1 MISDAKNGSF
11 DDLEEMDHKDIDEMK
26 GDLERELRSVE
37 RQHRELRDERR
48 NQVDLVRSLRSA
60 IGEMRSADGA
70 RKGLL
75 REFHSARK
83 LAEEARRR
91 RDSVNSCIPPPADVL
106 AEWLRETHRR
116 LVTIDNDLTAV
127 PTLAR
132 ELDSFGRFFE
142 LQAAIVRKRNS
153 EKAHSEY
160 VAQVKKMREVT
171 TKLDATRKSGKDK
184 VDDALGETELDSGSI
199 SRTDIRKTSS
209 RIDKIDKRLD
219 GLSSE
224 RKDIR
229 RRLGRIKAYLK
240 VTLRGGRAIR
250 LADVKDRVQSGGSLD
265 ASELDALLRSGG
277 LSEIAGS
284 EETEER
290 PKAKAKPKPARKKK
304 GMRLG
309 VTRGGSRRG
318 TMAARRE
325 GDE

>member
-48 NQVDLVRSLRSA
+48 DQVDLVRSLRSA
-60 IGEMRSADGA
+60 IGEMRTADGA

-83 LAEEARRR
+83 LAEEARHR

-171 TKLDATRKSGKDK
+171 TKLEATRKSGKDK

-199 SRTDIRKTSS
+199 SRRDIRKTSS

>member
-160 VAQVKKMREVT
+160 VTQVKKMREVT
-171 TKLDATRKSGKDK
+171 TKLDATKKSGKDK

-224 RKDIR
+224 RKNIR

>member
-1 MISDAKNGSF
+1 MSSDANNRSF
-11 DDLEEMDHKDIDEMK
+11 DDLEEMDHKDIVEMK

-48 NQVDLVRSLRSA
+48 DQVELVRSLRSA

-83 LAEEARRR
+83 LSEEARQT

-142 LQAAIVRKRNS
+142 LQAAIVRKQDS

-160 VAQVKKMREVT
+160 VTQVKRMREVT
-171 TKLDATRKSGKDK
+171 AKLDAIRKSGKDK
-184 VDDALGETELDSGSI
+184 VEDALGETELDSDSV
-199 SRTDIRKTSS
+199 SRSDVRKTSG
-209 RIDKIDKRLD
+209 RIDNIDKRLD
-219 GLSSE
+219 SLSSE

-240 VTLRGGRAIR
+240 VTIRGGRAIR
-250 LADVKDRVQSGGSLD
+250 LSDVKDRAQSGGSLD
-265 ASELDALLRSGG
+265 AGELDALLSSGG
-277 LSEIAGS
+277 LSEIAS
-284 EETEER
+284 TETEER
-290 PKAKAKPKPARKKK
+290 PKAKSKPGRKKK

-309 VTRGGSRRG
+309 VTRGGFRRG

>member
-160 VAQVKKMREVT
+160 VTQVKKMREVT

-224 RKDIR
+224 RKNIR

>member
-48 NQVDLVRSLRSA
+48 DQVDLVRSLRSA

-160 VAQVKKMREVT
+160 VTQVKKMREVT
-171 TKLDATRKSGKDK
+171 TKLDATKKSGKDK

-224 RKDIR
+224 RKNIR

-240 VTLRGGRAIR
+240 ITLRGGRAIR

>member
-1 MISDAKNGSF
+1 
-11 DDLEEMDHKDIDEMK
+11 
-26 GDLERELRSVE
+26 
-37 RQHRELRDERR
+37 
-48 NQVDLVRSLRSA
+48 
-60 IGEMRSADGA
+60 MRSADGA

-160 VAQVKKMREVT
+160 VTQVKKMREVT
-171 TKLDATRKSGKDK
+171 TKLDATKKSGKDK

-199 SRTDIRKTSS
+199 SRRDIRKTSS

-224 RKDIR
+224 RKNIR

-240 VTLRGGRAIR
+240 ITLRGGRAIR

>member
-83 LAEEARRR
+83 LAEEARHR

-160 VAQVKKMREVT
+160 VTQVKKMREVT

-224 RKDIR
+224 RKNIR

-240 VTLRGGRAIR
+240 ITLRGGRAIR

-290 PKAKAKPKPARKKK
+290 PKAKPKPARKKK

>member
-1 MISDAKNGSF
+1 MSSNTKNGSF

-160 VAQVKKMREVT
+160 VTQVKKMREVT

-199 SRTDIRKTSS
+199 SRRDIRKTSS

-224 RKDIR
+224 RKNIR

-290 PKAKAKPKPARKKK
+290 PKAKPKPARKKK

>member
-199 SRTDIRKTSS
+199 SRRDIRKTSS

-224 RKDIR
+224 RKNIR

-240 VTLRGGRAIR
+240 ITLRGGRAIR

>member
-224 RKDIR
+224 RKNIR

-240 VTLRGGRAIR
+240 ITLRGGRAIR

>member
-83 LAEEARRR
+83 LAEEARHR

-160 VAQVKKMREVT
+160 VTQVKKMREVT

-224 RKDIR
+224 RKNIR

-290 PKAKAKPKPARKKK
+290 PKAKPKPARKKK

>member
-1 MISDAKNGSF
+1 
-11 DDLEEMDHKDIDEMK
+11 
-26 GDLERELRSVE
+26 
-37 RQHRELRDERR
+37 
-48 NQVDLVRSLRSA
+48 
-60 IGEMRSADGA
+60 MRSADGA

-75 REFHSARK
+75 RKFHSARK
-83 LAEEARRR
+83 FAEEARRS

-142 LQAAIVRKRNS
+142 LQAAIVRKRDS

-171 TKLDATRKSGKDK
+171 AKLDATRKSGKDR
-184 VDDALGETELDSGSI
+184 VDDALGETDLDSGSI
-199 SRTDIRKTSS
+199 SRSDIRKTSG

-224 RKDIR
+224 RKGIR

-240 VTLRGGRAIR
+240 ITLRGDRAIR
-250 LADVKDRVQSGGSLD
+250 LADVKDRAQSGGSLD

-277 LSEIAGS
+277 LSEIAGT

-290 PKAKAKPKPARKKK
+290 PKARPKPARKKK

-309 VTRGGSRRG
+309 VTRGGSRKG

>member
-1 MISDAKNGSF
+1 MSSNTKNGSF

-48 NQVDLVRSLRSA
+48 DQVELVRSLRSA

-75 REFHSARK
+75 RKFHSARK
-83 LAEEARRR
+83 FAEEARRS

-142 LQAAIVRKRNS
+142 LQAAIVRKRDS

-171 TKLDATRKSGKDK
+171 AKLDATRKSGKDR
-184 VDDALGETELDSGSI
+184 VDDALGETDLDSGSI
-199 SRTDIRKTSS
+199 SRSDIRKTSG

-224 RKDIR
+224 RKGIR

-240 VTLRGGRAIR
+240 ITLRGDRAIR
-250 LADVKDRVQSGGSLD
+250 LADVKDRAQSGGSLD

-277 LSEIAGS
+277 LSEIAGT

-290 PKAKAKPKPARKKK
+290 PKARPKPARKKK

-309 VTRGGSRRG
+309 VTRGGSRKG

>member
-160 VAQVKKMREVT
+160 VTQVKKMREVT

-199 SRTDIRKTSS
+199 SRRDIRKTSS

-224 RKDIR
+224 RKNIR

-240 VTLRGGRAIR
+240 ITLRGGRAIR

>member
-11 DDLEEMDHKDIDEMK
+11 DDLGEMDHKDIDEMK

-83 LAEEARRR
+83 LAEEARHR

-160 VAQVKKMREVT
+160 VTQVKKMREVT

-199 SRTDIRKTSS
+199 SRRDIRKTSS

-224 RKDIR
+224 RKNIR

-240 VTLRGGRAIR
+240 ITLRGGRAIR

-290 PKAKAKPKPARKKK
+290 PKAKPKPARKKK